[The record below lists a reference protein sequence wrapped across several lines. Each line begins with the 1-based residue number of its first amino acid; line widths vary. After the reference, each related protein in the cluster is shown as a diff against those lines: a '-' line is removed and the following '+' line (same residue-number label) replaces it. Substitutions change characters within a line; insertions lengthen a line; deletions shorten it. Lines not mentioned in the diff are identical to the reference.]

1 MAKIRDKMDKLR
13 KETEE
18 QGINVSEDALFIA
31 SFITTE
37 IRSEIR
43 DTRNILLI
51 FLSVIIGLI
60 VGFGV
65 AILTLL

>member
-1 MAKIRDKMDKLR
+1 MAKMRDKMDKLR

-18 QGINVSEDALFIA
+18 QGINISEDALFIV
-31 SFITTE
+31 SELRGE
-37 IRSEIR
+37 IRE
-43 DTRNILLI
+43 TRNILLI

-65 AILTLL
+65 ATLTAVP